1 MTLTATLSLILRVL
15 VNVLGLPVVAG
26 AILAIGG
33 ATGTAAHLGVQME
46 TAPTVTVEDL
56 LRLTEKEVVEKV
68 KSKSGSKSRA

>member
-26 AILAIGG
+26 VILTLGG
-33 ATGTAAHLGVQME
+33 ATGTTTDLGVQAE

-68 KSKSGSKSRA
+68 KSKNGAKSRA

>member
-1 MTLTATLSLILRVL
+1 MTLTATLSLVLRVL

-26 AILAIGG
+26 VILTLGG
-33 ATGTAAHLGVQME
+33 ATGTTTDLGVQAE

-68 KSKSGSKSRA
+68 KSKNGAKSRA